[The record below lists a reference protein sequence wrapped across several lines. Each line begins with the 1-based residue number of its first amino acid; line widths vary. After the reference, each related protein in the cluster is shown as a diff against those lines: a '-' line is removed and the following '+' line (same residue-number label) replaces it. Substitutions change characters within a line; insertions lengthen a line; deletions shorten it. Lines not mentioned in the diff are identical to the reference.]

1 LKWGIGEL
9 LYFMA
14 ISRSPADLTITSRR
28 LKVERGVSNMRWWHG
43 NDPVATAFF
52 NALSATFPQGETF
65 FIDSVRRYRDLA
77 DPVLR
82 DQISRFIQ
90 QEAMHT
96 REHVAFNRLIK
107 DAGYGTAAMDAY
119 TRNRIDFARQKPPI
133 GQLAITIALEHFTAI
148 MAHALLTEEHPLP
161 GAPKEIARLWQWHAI
176 EEIEHKGV
184 CYDTYLL
191 ATRNLSPM
199 RQWMIRCRVML
210 LISFQ
215 FWHSN
220 RRHMAD
226 FFRQDGI
233 DTPRTWWRVWKFLV
247 VSPGMLR
254 KIALP
259 YLSFYLPGFHP
270 WRHDDRH
277 LIAAVERDLAID
289 SNPAG

>member
-1 LKWGIGEL
+1 
-9 LYFMA
+9 
-14 ISRSPADLTITSRR
+14 
-28 LKVERGVSNMRWWHG
+28 
-43 NDPVATAFF
+43 VATAFF

-65 FIDSVRRYRDLA
+65 FIDSVRRYRDQA
-77 DPVLR
+77 DPQLR
-82 DQISRFIQ
+82 DQIDRFIQ

-107 DAGYGTAAMDAY
+107 DAGYDTAAMDTY
-119 TRNRIDFARQKPPI
+119 TRTRMALARERHPI

-148 MAHALLTEEHPLP
+148 MAHALLADEHPLP
-161 GAPKEIARLWQWHAI
+161 GTPREIARLWQWHAI

-184 CYDTYLL
+184 CFDTYLL

-199 RQWMIRCRVML
+199 RRWMIRSRVML

-233 DTPRTWWRVWKFLV
+233 NTPLTWWRVWKFLLL
-247 VSPGMLR
+247 SPGILR
-254 KIALP
+254 RIALP

-277 LIAAVERDLAID
+277 LIAAVERDLAND
-289 SNPAG
+289 AAAPAPAPSHPAI